1 MRSSRQ
7 LNEEFARKV
16 EQLSATSDRLNFELF
31 RKNEIR
37 EAIKG
42 TAVSIKSGSWGV
54 YKKNSFLQ
62 GEAVRSTSDEKTTA
76 ILQVCG

>member
-1 MRSSRQ
+1 MAEVKLDLEKEIEEMRSSRQ

-37 EAIKG
+37 EAIKE
-42 TAVSIKSGSWGV
+42 TAVSIKSVSWGV
-54 YKKNSFLQ
+54 
-62 GEAVRSTSDEKTTA
+62 
-76 ILQVCG
+76 